1 MNTKIKCIL
10 LDDELPGLTY
20 LKMLCEQIPDLEV
33 VKAFDNPVTFLNE
46 VNKLEFDL
54 CITDIEMPGMN
65 GLQVANLIKGKPIV
79 FTTAYKEYAA
89 EAFDIDAVDYIRK
102 PVKMERLQQA
112 VEKVKAKINNGKK
125 QKLFLQVNSDKGKTV
140 LFFNQLAYIKTSD
153 IDSRDK
159 TAQLIDGTTIVLK
172 NISFAKLKRLLPSEQ
187 FVQINKQELI
197 AIKSV
202 RLFSFDEITT
212 NIPDPNSNEPLKL
225 FLSDVYRADFLKY
238 VET

>member
-1 MNTKIKCIL
+1 MNTKIKCLL

-33 VKAFDNPVTFLNE
+33 VKAFDNPITFFNE
-46 VNKLEFDL
+46 VNKIEFDL

-65 GLQVANLIKGKPIV
+65 GLQVANLIKGKPVI
-79 FTTAYKEYAA
+79 FTTAYKEHAA

-112 VEKVKAKINNGKK
+112 VEKFKSRIDKGKN

-140 LFFNQLAYIKTSD
+140 LFFNQLTYIKTST

-159 TAQLIDGTTIVLK
+159 IAQLIDGTTIVLK
-172 NISFAKLKRLLPSEQ
+172 NIPFAKLRELLPYEQ

-197 AIKSV
+197 AIKRV
-202 RLFSFDEITT
+202 RLFSSDEITT
-212 NIPDPNSNEPLKL
+212 DIISSATNQPLKL
-225 FLSDVYRADFLKY
+225 TLSEVYRADFLKY
-238 VET
+238 VEI

>member
-1 MNTKIKCIL
+1 MNTKIKCLL

-33 VKAFDNPVTFLNE
+33 VRAFDNPIIFLKEIDNI
-46 VNKLEFDL
+46 EFDL
-54 CITDIEMPGMN
+54 CITDIEMPRMN
-65 GLQVANLIKGKPIV
+65 GLQVANLIKGKPVI
-79 FTTAYKEYAA
+79 FTTAYKEHAA

-112 VEKVKAKINNGKK
+112 IEKAKLRIDKGKN

-140 LFFNQLAYIKTSD
+140 LFFNQLTYIKTST

-159 TAQLIDGTTIVLK
+159 IAHLVDGTTIVLK
-172 NISFAKLKRLLPSEQ
+172 NISFTKLKRLLPSEQ

-212 NIPDPNSNEPLKL
+212 NIMDLGMNQPLKL
-225 FLSDVYRADFLKY
+225 TLSEVYRADFLKY
-238 VET
+238 VEI